1 MIRFINAHQDRFG
14 VEPICRVLQ
23 FAPSTYYA
31 ARRRPPSMR
40 KVRDDA
46 LKVKLRHIH
55 AEHFGVYGARKL
67 WRQVRR
73 EGIPVARCTVESR
86 QVGNAGD
93 GTMWSGA
100 WQGQADHGAGWDG

>member
-1 MIRFINAHQDRFG
+1 MIRFINAHRDRFG

-55 AEHFGVYGARKL
+55 AEHFGVYGAR
-67 WRQVRR
+67 
-73 EGIPVARCTVESR
+73 
-86 QVGNAGD
+86 
-93 GTMWSGA
+93 
-100 WQGQADHGAGWDG
+100 

>member
-1 MIRFINAHQDRFG
+1 MIRFINAHRDRFG

-31 ARRRPPSMR
+31 ARRRPPSMC

-55 AEHFGVYGARKL
+55 AEHFGLYGARKL

-86 QVGNAGD
+86 
-93 GTMWSGA
+93 
-100 WQGQADHGAGWDG
+100 